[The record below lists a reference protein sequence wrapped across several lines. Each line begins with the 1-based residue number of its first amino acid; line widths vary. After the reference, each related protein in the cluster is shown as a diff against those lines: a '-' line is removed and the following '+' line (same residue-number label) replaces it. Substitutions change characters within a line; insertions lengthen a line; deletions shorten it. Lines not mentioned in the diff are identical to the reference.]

1 MLVSTASLLN
11 ATRRARGQRQILALL
26 TAVITM
32 TAFFLPATASAAKVG
47 EQDYTAPG
55 SYQTHAGCQA
65 NWAPECDATVLTQ
78 QPTGLYTLDITVPAG
93 DYEFKI
99 TKGGTWEENWGAHGQ
114 PGADNIKFH
123 SSGETATIYF
133 DPQTHRAAVIEAAQ
147 TVVVAGSFQ
156 KLLGCEGDWKPEC
169 RMPLLLPAADGTYTW
184 TTSRIPAGS
193 YEGKIAIGGTWDTN
207 YGVDGTAG
215 GANYQIQIGQGAPVT
230 FTYHPDTHKLDIIS
244 DGQVIAGLGQQR
256 ALWIDAHTIAWPADL
271 PTTVDGE
278 NTAVELITSAA
289 GEAAVADGHITG
301 KVERTKLSVGGPL
314 SDDIVARYPH
324 LAGMTTLNLPEEV
337 TREQVDQW
345 LQGQVM
351 VAVSW
356 ESQIAAFT
364 GVQTAPVIDSLYAPT
379 AVDTALGVTWDEGV
393 ATARLWAPTAT
404 SVKLLMISPA
414 GEETFDATRDSNS
427 GAWEVRAP
435 AGTDW
440 NGARY
445 RWQVSVWVPE
455 SGQIVTSE
463 VTDPYAK
470 SLTLNSKYAVM
481 VDLSDPTWQP
491 ELWADTPAPVV
502 RNDAARNIYEL
513 HIRDFSIA
521 DETVPAAERGTY
533 LAFTRA
539 ESAGMAHLKALADAG
554 MNTIHL
560 LPSFDIATIPEAR
573 GEQKVPDIPA
583 DAGPDSPKQQAAV
596 SAVADEDGFNWGYDP
611 FHFQAPEGSYASEGH
626 QEGGE
631 RVAQFRAM
639 VGGLHR
645 AGYQVVL
652 DEVYNHTAASG
663 LSDKSVLDRIV
674 PGYYHRL
681 SATGKVENST
691 CCANLA
697 TENAMMEK
705 LMVDSVVTWA
715 RDYRVD
721 GFRFDLMGHASR
733 ANMEAVRTAL
743 DNLTV
748 EADGV
753 DGKSVYLYGEGWDFG
768 EVSGNARFYQ
778 AKQGQL
784 DGTGIGAFNDRLR
797 DAVHGGGPFDD
808 FAREFQGFGNG
819 LFTDPNGFSTLP
831 APEQQA
837 QLAHAT
843 DLIRLGMA
851 GNLRDFEFL
860 TASGQVQA
868 GADIDYNG
876 QKAGFASEP
885 QENVNYVDAH
895 DNETLY
901 DLNIIKMPTNS
912 TMEDRIRM
920 NTISLATVTWGQSPV
935 LWHAGTDI
943 LRSKSLDRDS
953 YNSGDH
959 FNAIDWTLA
968 TNGFG
973 NGLPVK
979 GKNGDKWR
987 WMGPLLANP
996 DLKPTTAD
1004 MERAHAMAREL
1015 LAVRTSSPLFTL
1027 GSAELIRERVTFPGS
1042 GPQATPGTLFM
1053 HIEDGA
1059 GPAPARAAGRVDI
1072 DPQVDAALI
1081 AFNATPL
1088 ELTVKL
1094 EELKGREYSV
1104 NSIQKTG
1111 VDAQA
1116 LAQVAWDSGTGAITL
1131 PARTAVVLIAAATEA
1146 PTPTPTPTPVPTE
1159 QPTGLPTAV
1168 PTADPTSGP
1177 SAPGPSTGPSSPI
1190 QTTGGEL
1197 VQTGSTAAVVALAA
1211 MIMLIAGISLVF
1223 WRRRR

>member
-1 MLVSTASLLN
+1 ML
-11 ATRRARGQRQILALL
+11 ATTTSPPTIRSRIGRYGRILALL

-32 TAFFLPATASAAKVG
+32 TVFLLPATTATAAVG
-47 EQDYTAPG
+47 AQDYTAPG
-55 SYQTHAGCQA
+55 NYQTHAGCA
-65 NWAPECDATVLTQ
+65 GDWAVDCADTVLTK

-99 TKGGTWEENWGAHGQ
+99 AKGGKWDENWGTEGT
-114 PGADNIKFH
+114 PGGDNIKFH
-123 SSGETATIYF
+123 SSGAVTTIYF
-133 DPQTHRAAVIEAAQ
+133 DPETHRAAAVEADN

-156 KLLGCEGDWKPEC
+156 KALGCEGDWQPQC
-169 RMPLLLPAADGTYTW
+169 RMPLLFPAADGTYTW

-193 YEGKIAIGGTWDTN
+193 YEAKIAIGGSWDTN
-207 YGVDGTAG
+207 YGVDGVPG

-230 FTYHPDTHKLDIIS
+230 FTYHPDTHKLDVIS
-244 DGQVIAGLGQQR
+244 DADVIAGFGEQR
-256 ALWIDAHTIAWPADL
+256 ALWMDTHTLAWPPDYPEGVDL
-271 PTTVDGE
+271 KNVT
-278 NTAVELITSAA
+278 VELITSAT
-289 GEAAVADGHITG
+289 GDAAVTDGQISG
-301 KVERTKLSVGGPL
+301 NVERTQLSVGGPL
-314 SDDIVARYPH
+314 SDDIVANYPH
-324 LAGMTTLNLPEEV
+324 LNGMTTLSLPTDV

-345 LQGQVM
+345 LQGQTL
-351 VAVSW
+351 VAVTADSKLV
-356 ESQIAAFT
+356 AFT
-364 GVQTAPVIDSLYAPT
+364 GVQTAPVIDCIYAPA

-404 SVKLLMISPA
+404 DAKLLVITA
-414 GEETFDATRDSNS
+414 GGEETFDATRDSDS
-427 GAWEVRAP
+427 GVWEVRAP
-435 AGTDW
+435 AGADW
-440 NGARY
+440 SGAHY

-455 SGQIVTSE
+455 SGEMVTSE

-470 SLTLNSKYAVM
+470 SLTVNSKYAVM

-491 ELWADTPAPVV
+491 ELWTDTPAPAV

-533 LAFTRA
+533 MAFTHA
-539 ESAGMAHLKALADAG
+539 ESDGMKHLQALADAG

-573 GEQKVPDIPA
+573 SEQKVPDIPA
-583 DAGPDSPKQQAAV
+583 DAGPDSPEQQAAV
-596 SAVADEDGFNWGYDP
+596 NAVADEDGFNWGYDP

-631 RVAQFRAM
+631 RVSQFRSM

-663 LSDKSVLDRIV
+663 LADKSVLDRIV

-681 SATGKVENST
+681 SLNGKVETST

-697 TENAMMEK
+697 TENTMMEK

-721 GFRFDLMGHASR
+721 GFRFDLMGHSSR

-743 DNLTV
+743 DNLTLD
-748 EADGV
+748 ADGV

-768 EVSGNARFYQ
+768 EVAGNARFYQ

-797 DAVHGGGPFDD
+797 DAVHGGGPFDE

-819 LFTDPNGFSTLP
+819 LFTDPSGFSTVP

-837 QLAHAT
+837 QLEHST

-851 GNLRDFEFL
+851 GNLRDFKFL
-860 TASGQVQA
+860 TSKGEVQA
-868 GADIDYNG
+868 GADLDYNG

-901 DLNIIKMPTNS
+901 DLNIMKMPTIS

-935 LWHAGTDI
+935 FWHAGTDI

-959 FNAIDWTLA
+959 FNAIDWTLE

-979 GKNGDKWR
+979 GKNGDKWS

-996 DLKPTTAD
+996 NLKPATAD
-1004 MERAHAMAREL
+1004 MERANAMAREL
-1015 LAVRTSSPLFTL
+1015 LTVRTSSPLFAL
-1027 GSAELIRERVTFPGS
+1027 GSADLIRERVTFPGS

-1053 HIEDGA
+1053 HIEDGVSA
-1059 GPAPARAAGRVDI
+1059 AQSRAVGGGDI
-1072 DPQVDAALI
+1072 DPQIDAALI
-1081 AFNATPL
+1081 AINATPL
-1088 ELTVKL
+1088 DTTVKL
-1094 EELKGREYSV
+1094 EELAGREYEV
-1104 NSIQKTG
+1104 NSIQKDG
-1111 VDAQA
+1111 VDAQVI
-1116 LAQVAWDSGTGAITL
+1116 AQVRWDSSTGTITV
-1131 PARTAVVLIAAATEA
+1131 PARTAVVLFATTVEE
-1146 PTPTPTPTPVPTE
+1146 PTPEPTPEPTE
-1159 QPTGLPTAV
+1159 EPTVEPTEEPTAE
-1168 PTADPTSGP
+1168 PT
-1177 SAPGPSTGPSSPI
+1177 PGQSSQSP
-1190 QTTGGEL
+1190 TTGSQ
-1197 VQTGSTAAVVALAA
+1197 QTGGLSTTGTTAGVVAIMAA
-1211 MIMLIAGISLVF
+1211 IMLIAGTTLIYF
-1223 WRRRR
+1223 RRQR